1 MSYSI
6 FFYFCNDK
14 KKMNAASFI
23 SKRIFSLSKE
33 NLSSTV
39 MRIAV
44 TSVALGIAI
53 MLISIAVV
61 VGFKNQIKDKV
72 VGFVAPIHIQ
82 ALNQNESIE
91 ETPFIFDSVLN
102 ARLDKPFITEIHPT
116 ANKAGI
122 IKTDEEIQA
131 VVLKGVDHDYN
142 WSYIGSYLVDGEIP
156 QYAENQRS
164 NDVVIS
170 NIIAHKMQLNVGDPV
185 RIWFVD
191 QDLKARGR
199 KFSVKGIYETG
210 LQECDERYVYCD
222 LDQIRKLNGWNNNEI
237 GHLEIWVDDEK
248 QINDYNEQI
257 YYSIPTHLVSYSAM
271 ETYPQIFDWL
281 ELQDMNVVII
291 IVLML
296 LVAGIT
302 IISMLLIIILERTS
316 TIGLLKSMGASNG
329 LIRSIFLK
337 RSCRIL
343 LIGMAIGN
351 VVGIGLCLIQ
361 KYTNLITLSPE
372 SYYLSAVPIELNIWN
387 ILALNVGTMI
397 LWVLMLLLPTMLI
410 NNIRPSKSIRF
421 E

>member
-1 MSYSI
+1 
-6 FFYFCNDK
+6 
-14 KKMNAASFI
+14 
-23 SKRIFSLSKE
+23 
-33 NLSSTV
+33 

-61 VGFKNQIKDKV
+61 IGFKNQIKDKV

-91 ETPFIFDSVLN
+91 ETPFLFDSVLN
-102 ARLDKPFITEIHPT
+102 ARLDKPFITEMHKT

-122 IKTDEEIQA
+122 IKTDDEIQA
-131 VVLKGVDHDYN
+131 VVLKGVDSDYN
-142 WSYIGSYLVDGEIP
+142 WNYIGSYLIDGEIP
-156 QYAENQRS
+156 QYVENERS
-164 NDVVIS
+164 NDVLIS
-170 NIIAHKMQLNVGDPV
+170 NIIASKMNLNVGDPV

-199 KFSVKGIYETG
+199 KFNVIGVYETG

-222 LDQIRKLNGWNNNEI
+222 LNQIRRLNGWNNGEV
-237 GHLEIWVDDEK
+237 GHLEIWIDNEK
-248 QINDYNEQI
+248 NIDDYNEQI
-257 YYSIPTHLVSYSAM
+257 YYSIPTHLVSYTAM

-281 ELQDMNVVII
+281 ELQDMNVIII

-316 TIGLLKSMGASNG
+316 TIGLLKAMGASNG

-351 VVGIGLCLIQ
+351 VIGIGLCLIQ

-387 ILALNVGTMI
+387 ILALNIGTLI
-397 LWVLMLLLPTMLI
+397 LWILMLLLPTMLI
-410 NNIRPSKSIRF
+410 NNVRPSKSIRF

>member
-1 MSYSI
+1 
-6 FFYFCNDK
+6 
-14 KKMNAASFI
+14 MNAATFI

-44 TSVALGIAI
+44 ASVALGIAI

-72 VGFVAPIHIQ
+72 IGFVAPIHIQ

-91 ETPFIFDSVLN
+91 ETPFLFDSILS
-102 ARLDKPFITEIHPT
+102 ARLDKPFITEMHKT
-116 ANKAGI
+116 ADKAGI

-131 VVLKGVDHDYN
+131 VVLKGVDQDYN
-142 WSYIGSYLVDGEIP
+142 WSYISSYIINGGVP
-156 QYAENQRS
+156 QYVENERS

-170 NIIAHKMQLNVGDPV
+170 NIIARKMKLNVGDAV

-191 QDLKARGR
+191 PEMKARGR
-199 KFSVKGIYETG
+199 KFTVVGIYETG
-210 LQECDERYVYCD
+210 LQECDERYLYCD
-222 LDQIRKLNGWNNNEI
+222 LNQIRRLNGWDNGEI
-237 GHLEIWVDDEK
+237 GHLEIWVDNQEL
-248 QINDYNEQI
+248 INDYNNQI
-257 YYSIPTHLVSYSAM
+257 YYSIPTNLVSYTAM
-271 ETYPQIFDWL
+271 ESYPNIFDWL

-291 IVLML
+291 IALML

-316 TIGLLKSMGASNG
+316 TIGLLKAMGASNG
-329 LIRSIFLK
+329 LIRRIFLK
-337 RSCRIL
+337 RSFRIL
-343 LIGMAIGN
+343 LIGMIIGN
-351 VVGIGLCLIQ
+351 IIGIGLCLVQQHYNI
-361 KYTNLITLSPE
+361 IALSPE
-372 SYYLSAVPIELNIWN
+372 SYYLSAVPIELNIWY

-397 LWVLMLLLPTMLI
+397 LWILMLLLPTMLI
-410 NNIRPSKSIRF
+410 NNVRPSKSIRF

>member
-1 MSYSI
+1 
-6 FFYFCNDK
+6 
-14 KKMNAASFI
+14 MNAATFI

-61 VGFKNQIKDKV
+61 IGFKNQIKDKV

-91 ETPFIFDSVLN
+91 ETPFLFDSVLN
-102 ARLDKPFITEIHPT
+102 ARLSKPYITEMHKT

-122 IKTDEEIQA
+122 IKTDDEIQA
-131 VVLKGVDHDYN
+131 VVLKGVDSDYN
-142 WSYIGSYLVDGEIP
+142 WNYIGSYLIDGEIP
-156 QYAENQRS
+156 QYVENERS
-164 NDVVIS
+164 NDVLIS
-170 NIIAHKMQLNVGDPV
+170 NIIASKMNLNVGDPV

-199 KFSVKGIYETG
+199 KFNVIGVYETG

-222 LDQIRKLNGWNNNEI
+222 LNQIRRLNGWNNGEV
-237 GHLEIWVDDEK
+237 GHLEIWIDNEK
-248 QINDYNEQI
+248 NIDDYNEQI
-257 YYSIPTHLVSYSAM
+257 YYSIPTHLVSYTAM

-281 ELQDMNVVII
+281 ELQDMNVIII

-316 TIGLLKSMGASNG
+316 TIGLLKAMGASNG

-351 VVGIGLCLIQ
+351 VIGIGLCLIQ

-387 ILALNVGTMI
+387 ILALNIGTLI
-397 LWVLMLLLPTMLI
+397 LWILMLLLPTMLI
-410 NNIRPSKSIRF
+410 NNVRPSKSIRF

>member
-1 MSYSI
+1 
-6 FFYFCNDK
+6 
-14 KKMNAASFI
+14 MNAATFI

-61 VGFKNQIKDKV
+61 IGFKNQIKDKV
-72 VGFVAPIHIQ
+72 IGFVAPIHIQ

-91 ETPFIFDSVLN
+91 ETPFLFDSVLN
-102 ARLDKPFITEIHPT
+102 ARLSKPFITEMHKT

-122 IKTDEEIQA
+122 IKTDDEIQA
-131 VVLKGVDHDYN
+131 VVLKGVDSDYN
-142 WSYIGSYLVDGEIP
+142 WNYIGSYLIDGEIP
-156 QYAENQRS
+156 QYVENERS
-164 NDVVIS
+164 NDVLIS
-170 NIIAHKMQLNVGDPV
+170 NIIASKMNLNVGDPV

-199 KFSVKGIYETG
+199 KFNVIGVYETG

-222 LDQIRKLNGWNNNEI
+222 LNQIRRLNGWNNGEV
-237 GHLEIWVDDEK
+237 GHLEIWIDNEK
-248 QINDYNEQI
+248 NIDDYNEQI
-257 YYSIPTHLVSYSAM
+257 YYSIPTHLVSYTAM

-281 ELQDMNVVII
+281 ELQDMNVIII

-316 TIGLLKSMGASNG
+316 TIGLLKAMGASNG

-351 VVGIGLCLIQ
+351 VIGIGLCLIQ

-387 ILALNVGTMI
+387 ILALNIGTLI
-397 LWVLMLLLPTMLI
+397 LWILMLLLPTMLI
-410 NNIRPSKSIRF
+410 NNVRPSKSIRF

>member
-1 MSYSI
+1 
-6 FFYFCNDK
+6 
-14 KKMNAASFI
+14 MNAASFI
-23 SKRIFSLSKE
+23 SKRIFSLSKD

-61 VGFKNQIKDKV
+61 VGFKNKIKDKV
-72 VGFVAPIHIQ
+72 IGFVAPIHIQ

-91 ETPFIFDSVLN
+91 ETPFIYDSVLN
-102 ARLDKPFITEIHPT
+102 ARLNKPFITEMHKT

-122 IKTDEEIQA
+122 IKTDDEILA
-131 VVLKGVDHDYN
+131 VVLKGVDADYN
-142 WSYIGSYLVDGEIP
+142 WSYINSYLVDGITP
-156 QYAENQRS
+156 QYIDNERS

-170 NIIAHKMQLNVGDPV
+170 KIISQKMNLNVGDPV

-191 QDLKARGR
+191 NDMKARGR
-199 KFSVKGIYETG
+199 KFNVVGVYETG
-210 LQECDERYVYCD
+210 LQECDDRFLYCD
-222 LDQIRKLNGWNNNEI
+222 LNQIRKLNGWVNGEI
-237 GHLEIWVDDEK
+237 GHLEIWVDNQEL
-248 QINDYNEQI
+248 INDYNEQI
-257 YYSIPTHLVSYSAM
+257 YFSIPTNLVSYTAM
-271 ETYPQIFDWL
+271 ETYPHIFDWL

-291 IVLML
+291 IALML

-316 TIGLLKSMGASNG
+316 TIGLLKAMGASNG

-343 LIGMAIGN
+343 LIGMIIGN
-351 VVGIGLCLIQ
+351 VIGLGLCLIQ
-361 KYTNLITLSPE
+361 SHYNIISLSPE
-372 SYYLSAVPIELNIWN
+372 SYYLSAVPIELNPWH
-387 ILALNVGTMI
+387 ILMLNVGTFV

-410 NNIRPSKSIRF
+410 NNVRPSKSIRF

>member
-1 MSYSI
+1 
-6 FFYFCNDK
+6 
-14 KKMNAASFI
+14 MNAATFI

-44 TSVALGIAI
+44 ASVALGIAI
-53 MLISIAVV
+53 MLISIAIV

-72 VGFVAPIHIQ
+72 VGFVAPIHVQ

-91 ETPFIFDSVLN
+91 EAPFVLDSVLT
-102 ARLDKPFITEIHPT
+102 ARLDKPFITSMHKT

-122 IKTDEEIQA
+122 IKTDDEIQA
-131 VVLKGVDHDYN
+131 VVLKGVDADYN
-142 WSYIGSYLVDGEIP
+142 WDYINSYLIDGKIP
-156 QYAENQRS
+156 QYVENERS

-170 NIIAHKMQLNVGDPV
+170 KIISHKMNLQVGDPV

-191 QDLKARGR
+191 QDMKARGR
-199 KFSVKGIYETG
+199 KFNVKGIYETG
-210 LQECDERYVYCD
+210 LHECDERFVYCD
-222 LDQIRKLNGWNNNEI
+222 LNQIRRLNGWNNNEI
-237 GHLEIWVDDEK
+237 GHLEIWVDNEK
-248 QINDYNEQI
+248 KITEYNHSI
-257 YYSIPTHLVSYSAM
+257 YYSIPTELVSYTAM
-271 ETYPQIFDWL
+271 DSYPQIFDWL

-302 IISMLLIIILERTS
+302 IISMLLIIILEKTS

-337 RSCRIL
+337 RSGKIL
-343 LIGMAIGN
+343 LIGMLIGN
-351 VVGIGLCLIQ
+351 VFGIGICLLQ
-361 KYTNLITLSPE
+361 KYTGLVSLSPE
-372 SYYLSAVPIELNIWN
+372 SYYLSAVPIEMNVWY
-387 ILALNVGTMI
+387 ILALNAGTML
-397 LWVLMLLLPTMLI
+397 LWIAMMLLPTMLI

>member
-1 MSYSI
+1 
-6 FFYFCNDK
+6 
-14 KKMNAASFI
+14 MNAATFI

-44 TSVALGIAI
+44 ASVALGIAI

-72 VGFVAPIHIQ
+72 IGFVAPIHIQ

-91 ETPFIFDSVLN
+91 ETPFLFDSVLN
-102 ARLDKPFITEIHPT
+102 ARLDKPFITEMHKT

-131 VVLKGVDHDYN
+131 VVLKGVNFEYN
-142 WSYIGSYLVDGEIP
+142 WKYIESYIVDGEIP
-156 QYAENQRS
+156 QYTENERS

-170 NIIAHKMQLNVGDPV
+170 NIIAHKMNLNIGDPV

-191 QDLKARGR
+191 TEMKARGR
-199 KFSVKGIYETG
+199 KFNVKGIYETG
-210 LQECDERYVYCD
+210 LQECDERFVYCD
-222 LDQIRKLNGWNNNEI
+222 LNQIRRLNGWDNGEI
-237 GHLEIWVDDEK
+237 GHLEIWVDNEAL
-248 QINDYNEQI
+248 INEYNRQI
-257 YYSIPTHLVSYSAM
+257 YYSIPTELVSYSAM
-271 ETYPQIFDWL
+271 ESYPQIFDWL

-316 TIGLLKSMGASNG
+316 TIGLLKAMGASNG
-329 LIRSIFLK
+329 LIRSIFLR

-343 LIGMAIGN
+343 LIGMAIGD
-351 VVGIGLCLIQ
+351 VIGIGLCLIQ
-361 KYTNLITLSPE
+361 KFTNIISLSPE
-372 SYYLSAVPIELNIWN
+372 SYYLSAVPIELNIWH
-387 ILALNVGTMI
+387 IIILNVGTMI
-397 LWVLMLLLPTMLI
+397 LWVMMLLLPTMLI
-410 NNIRPSKSIRF
+410 NNVRPSKSIRF

>member
-1 MSYSI
+1 
-6 FFYFCNDK
+6 
-14 KKMNAASFI
+14 MNAASFI
-23 SKRIFSLSKE
+23 SKRIFSLSKD

-44 TSVALGIAI
+44 ASVALGIAI

-91 ETPFIFDSVLN
+91 ETPFIYDSVLN
-102 ARLDKPFITEIHPT
+102 VRLNKPFITEMHKT

-122 IKTDEEIQA
+122 IKTDDEILA
-131 VVLKGVDHDYN
+131 VVLKGVDADYN
-142 WSYIGSYLVDGEIP
+142 WSYINSYLVDGIIP
-156 QYAENQRS
+156 QYVDNERS

-170 NIIAHKMQLNVGDPV
+170 KIISQKMNLNVGDPV

-191 QDLKARGR
+191 KDMKARGR
-199 KFSVKGIYETG
+199 KFNVVGIYETG
-210 LQECDERYVYCD
+210 LQECDDRFLYCD
-222 LDQIRKLNGWNNNEI
+222 LNQIRKLNGWDNGEI
-237 GHLEIWVDDEK
+237 GHLEIWVDN
-248 QINDYNEQI
+248 QTLINDYNEKI
-257 YYSIPTHLVSYSAM
+257 YYSIPTNLVSYTAM
-271 ETYPQIFDWL
+271 ETYPHIFDWL

-291 IVLML
+291 IALML

-316 TIGLLKSMGASNG
+316 TIGLLKAMGASNG

-343 LIGMAIGN
+343 LIGMVIGN
-351 VVGIGLCLIQ
+351 VIGLGLCLIQ
-361 KYTNLITLSPE
+361 QYTNVITLSPE
-372 SYYLSAVPIELNIWN
+372 SYYLSAVPIELNPWH
-387 ILALNVGTMI
+387 ILMLNVGTFV

-410 NNIRPSKSIRF
+410 NNVRPSKSIRF

>member
-1 MSYSI
+1 
-6 FFYFCNDK
+6 
-14 KKMNAASFI
+14 
-23 SKRIFSLSKE
+23 
-33 NLSSTV
+33 

-72 VGFVAPIHIQ
+72 IGFVAPIHIQ

-102 ARLDKPFITEIHPT
+102 ARLNKPFITEMHKT

-122 IKTDEEIQA
+122 IKTDDEILA
-131 VVLKGVDHDYN
+131 VVLKGVDADYN
-142 WSYIGSYLVDGEIP
+142 WSYINSYLVDGITP
-156 QYAENQRS
+156 QYIDNERS

-170 NIIAHKMQLNVGDPV
+170 KIISQKMNLNVGDPV

-191 QDLKARGR
+191 NDMKARGR
-199 KFSVKGIYETG
+199 KFNVVGVYETG
-210 LQECDERYVYCD
+210 LQECDDRFLYCD
-222 LDQIRKLNGWNNNEI
+222 LNQIRKLNGWDNGEI
-237 GHLEIWVDDEK
+237 GHLDIWVDNQEL
-248 QINDYNEQI
+248 INDYNEQI
-257 YYSIPTHLVSYSAM
+257 YFSIPTNLVSYTAM
-271 ETYPQIFDWL
+271 ETYPHIFDWL

-291 IVLML
+291 IALML

-316 TIGLLKSMGASNG
+316 TIGLLKAMGASNG

-343 LIGMAIGN
+343 LIGMVIGN
-351 VVGIGLCLIQ
+351 VIGLGICLIQ
-361 KYTNLITLSPE
+361 SHYNIISLSPE
-372 SYYLSAVPIELNIWN
+372 SYYLSAVPIELNPWH
-387 ILALNVGTMI
+387 ILMLNVGTFV

-410 NNIRPSKSIRF
+410 NNVRPSKSIRF

>member
-1 MSYSI
+1 
-6 FFYFCNDK
+6 
-14 KKMNAASFI
+14 MNAASFI
-23 SKRIFSLSKE
+23 SKRIFSLSKD

-44 TSVALGIAI
+44 ASVALGIAI

-91 ETPFIFDSVLN
+91 ETPFIYDSVLN
-102 ARLDKPFITEIHPT
+102 ARLNKPFITEMHKT

-122 IKTDEEIQA
+122 IKTDDEILA
-131 VVLKGVDHDYN
+131 VVLKGVDADYN
-142 WSYIGSYLVDGEIP
+142 WSYINSYLVDGIIP
-156 QYAENQRS
+156 QYIDNERS

-170 NIIAHKMQLNVGDPV
+170 KIISQKMNLNVGDPV

-191 QDLKARGR
+191 MDMKARGR
-199 KFSVKGIYETG
+199 KFNVVGIYETG
-210 LQECDERYVYCD
+210 LQECDDRFLYCD
-222 LDQIRKLNGWNNNEI
+222 LNQIRKLNGWDNGEI
-237 GHLEIWVDDEK
+237 GHLEIWVDN
-248 QINDYNEQI
+248 QTLINDYNEKI
-257 YYSIPTHLVSYSAM
+257 YYSIPTNLVSYTAM
-271 ETYPQIFDWL
+271 ETYPHIFDWL

-291 IVLML
+291 IALML

-316 TIGLLKSMGASNG
+316 TIGLLKAMGASNG

-343 LIGMAIGN
+343 LIGMVIGN
-351 VVGIGLCLIQ
+351 VIGLGLCLIQ
-361 KYTNLITLSPE
+361 QYTNVITLSPE
-372 SYYLSAVPIELNIWN
+372 SYYLSAVPIELNPWH
-387 ILALNVGTMI
+387 ILMLNVGTFV

-410 NNIRPSKSIRF
+410 NNVRPSKSIRF

>member
-1 MSYSI
+1 
-6 FFYFCNDK
+6 
-14 KKMNAASFI
+14 MNAATFI

-44 TSVALGIAI
+44 ASVALGIAI

-72 VGFVAPIHIQ
+72 IGFVAPIHIQ

-91 ETPFIFDSVLN
+91 ETPFVLDSILN
-102 ARLDKPFITEIHPT
+102 ARLDKPFITEIHKT

-131 VVLKGVDHDYN
+131 VILKGVDFEFN
-142 WSYIGSYLVDGEIP
+142 WSYIKSYLVDGEIP
-156 QYAENQRS
+156 QYVENERS
-164 NDVVIS
+164 NDVVVS
-170 NIIAHKMQLNVGDPV
+170 NIIAKKMKLAIGDPV

-191 QDLKARGR
+191 TEMKARGR
-199 KFSVKGIYETG
+199 KFTVKGIYETG
-210 LQECDERYVYCD
+210 LQECDERFVYCD
-222 LDQIRKLNGWNNNEI
+222 LNQIRRLNGWDDNEI
-237 GHLEIWVDDEK
+237 GHLEIWVDNIENID
-248 QINDYNEQI
+248 DYNRQI
-257 YYSIPTHLVSYSAM
+257 YFSIPTQLVSYSAM
-271 ETYPQIFDWL
+271 ESYPQIFDWL

-316 TIGLLKSMGASNG
+316 TIGLLKAMGASNG
-329 LIRSIFLK
+329 LIRSIFLR

-343 LIGMAIGN
+343 LIGMAIGDII
-351 VVGIGLCLIQ
+351 GIGLCLIQ
-361 KYTNLITLSPE
+361 KFTNLIALSPE
-372 SYYLSAVPIELNIWN
+372 SYYLSAVPIELNVWHIV
-387 ILALNVGTMI
+387 ALNVGTMI

>member
-1 MSYSI
+1 
-6 FFYFCNDK
+6 
-14 KKMNAASFI
+14 MNAATFI

-61 VGFKNQIKDKV
+61 IGFKNQIKDKV

-91 ETPFIFDSVLN
+91 ETPFLFDSVLN
-102 ARLDKPFITEIHPT
+102 ARLSKPFITEMHKT

-122 IKTDEEIQA
+122 IKTDDEIQA
-131 VVLKGVDHDYN
+131 VVLKGVDSDYN
-142 WSYIGSYLVDGEIP
+142 WNYISSYLIDGEIP
-156 QYAENQRS
+156 QYVENERS
-164 NDVVIS
+164 NDVLIS
-170 NIIAHKMQLNVGDPV
+170 NIIAAKMNLNVGDPV

-191 QDLKARGR
+191 QDLNARGR
-199 KFSVKGIYETG
+199 KFNVIGVYETG

-222 LDQIRKLNGWNNNEI
+222 LNQIRRLNGWNNGEV
-237 GHLEIWVDDEK
+237 GHLEIWIDNEK
-248 QINDYNEQI
+248 NIDDYNEQI
-257 YYSIPTHLVSYSAM
+257 YYSIPTHLVSYTAM

-281 ELQDMNVVII
+281 ELQDMNVIII

-316 TIGLLKSMGASNG
+316 TIGLLKAMGASNG

-351 VVGIGLCLIQ
+351 VIGIGLCLIQ

-387 ILALNVGTMI
+387 ILALNIGTLI
-397 LWVLMLLLPTMLI
+397 LWILMLLLPTMLI
-410 NNIRPSKSIRF
+410 NNVRPSKSIRF

>member
-1 MSYSI
+1 
-6 FFYFCNDK
+6 
-14 KKMNAASFI
+14 MNAASFI
-23 SKRIFSLSKE
+23 SKRIFSLSKD

-72 VGFVAPIHIQ
+72 IGFVAPIHIQ

-102 ARLDKPFITEIHPT
+102 ARLTKPFITEMHKT

-122 IKTDEEIQA
+122 IKTDDEILA
-131 VVLKGVDHDYN
+131 VVLKGVDADYN
-142 WSYIGSYLVDGEIP
+142 WSYINSYLVDGITP
-156 QYAENQRS
+156 QYIDNERS

-170 NIIAHKMQLNVGDPV
+170 KIISQKMNLNVGDPV

-191 QDLKARGR
+191 NDMKARGR
-199 KFSVKGIYETG
+199 KFNVVGVYETG
-210 LQECDERYVYCD
+210 LQECDDRFLYCD
-222 LDQIRKLNGWNNNEI
+222 LNQIRKLNGWDNGEI
-237 GHLEIWVDDEK
+237 GHLEIWVDNQEL
-248 QINDYNEQI
+248 INDYNEQI
-257 YYSIPTHLVSYSAM
+257 YFSIPTNLVSYTAM
-271 ETYPQIFDWL
+271 ETYPHIFDWL

-291 IVLML
+291 IALML

-316 TIGLLKSMGASNG
+316 TIGLLKAMGASNG

-343 LIGMAIGN
+343 LIGMVIGN
-351 VVGIGLCLIQ
+351 VIGLGLCLIQ
-361 KYTNLITLSPE
+361 SHYNIISLSPE
-372 SYYLSAVPIELNIWN
+372 SYYLSAVPIELNPWY
-387 ILALNVGTMI
+387 ILMLNVGTFV

-410 NNIRPSKSIRF
+410 NNVRPSKSIRF

>member
-1 MSYSI
+1 
-6 FFYFCNDK
+6 
-14 KKMNAASFI
+14 MNAATFI

-72 VGFVAPIHIQ
+72 IGFVAPIHIQ

-91 ETPFIFDSVLN
+91 ETPFIFDSVLE
-102 ARLDKPFITEIHPT
+102 ARLNKPFITEMYKT

-122 IKTDEEIQA
+122 IKTDDEIQA
-131 VVLKGVDHDYN
+131 VVLKGVDFNYN
-142 WSYIGSYLVDGEIP
+142 WNYIKSYLVDGETP
-156 QYAENQRS
+156 QYVENERS
-164 NDVVIS
+164 NDVAVS
-170 NIIAHKMQLNVGDPV
+170 NIIAHKMNLKVGDPV

-191 QDLKARGR
+191 RDLKARGR
-199 KFSVKGIYETG
+199 KFNVKGIYETG

-222 LDQIRKLNGWNNNEI
+222 LGQIRKLNGWDNGEI
-237 GHLEIWVDDEK
+237 GHLEIWVNNEK
-248 QINDYNEQI
+248 NIADYNRSI
-257 YYSIPTHLVSYSAM
+257 YYSIPTELVSYTAM

-296 LVAGIT
+296 LVSGIT

-316 TIGLLKSMGASNG
+316 TIGLLKAMGASNG

-361 KYTNLITLSPE
+361 KFTNLISLSPE
-372 SYYLSAVPIELNIWN
+372 SYYLSAVPIELNIWH

-410 NNIRPSKSIRF
+410 NNVRPSKSIRF

>member
-1 MSYSI
+1 
-6 FFYFCNDK
+6 
-14 KKMNAASFI
+14 MNAASFI
-23 SKRIFSLSKE
+23 SKRIFSLSKD

-44 TSVALGIAI
+44 ASVALGIAI
-53 MLISIAVV
+53 MLISLAVV

-72 VGFVAPIHIQ
+72 IGFVAPIHIQ

-102 ARLDKPFITEIHPT
+102 ARLNKPFITEMHKT

-131 VVLKGVDHDYN
+131 VVLKGVDADYN
-142 WSYIGSYLVDGEIP
+142 WSYINSYLVDGITP
-156 QYAENQRS
+156 QYIDNERS

-170 NIIAHKMQLNVGDPV
+170 KIISQKMNLNVGDPV

-191 QDLKARGR
+191 QDMKARGR
-199 KFSVKGIYETG
+199 KFNVVGVYETG
-210 LQECDERYVYCD
+210 LQECDDRFLYCD
-222 LDQIRKLNGWNNNEI
+222 LNQIRKLNGWDNGEI
-237 GHLEIWVDDEK
+237 GHLEIWIDNQELID
-248 QINDYNEQI
+248 DYNEQI
-257 YYSIPTHLVSYSAM
+257 YYSIPTNLVSYTAM
-271 ETYPQIFDWL
+271 ESYPHIFDWL

-291 IVLML
+291 IALML

-316 TIGLLKSMGASNG
+316 TIGLLKAMGASNG

-343 LIGMAIGN
+343 LIGMVIGN
-351 VVGIGLCLIQ
+351 VVGLGICLIQ
-361 KYTNLITLSPE
+361 SHFNIISLSPE
-372 SYYLSAVPIELNIWN
+372 SYYLSAVPIELNPWH
-387 ILALNVGTMI
+387 ILMLNVGTFV

-410 NNIRPSKSIRF
+410 NNVRPSKSIRF

>member
-1 MSYSI
+1 
-6 FFYFCNDK
+6 
-14 KKMNAASFI
+14 MNAASFI

-72 VGFVAPIHIQ
+72 IGFVAPIHIQ

-91 ETPFIFDSVLN
+91 ETPFILDSVLL
-102 ARLDKPFITEIHPT
+102 ARLNKPFITEMHPT

-131 VVLKGVDHDYN
+131 VVLKGVDFNYN
-142 WSYIGSYLVDGEIP
+142 WNYINKYLISGDTP
-156 QYAENQRS
+156 QYIENERS

-170 NIIAHKMQLNVGDPV
+170 NIIAHKMNLNTGDPV

-191 QDLKARGR
+191 KDMKARGR
-199 KFSVKGIYETG
+199 KFNVIGIYETG

-222 LDQIRKLNGWNNNEI
+222 LEQIRKLNGWENNEI
-237 GHLEIWVDDEK
+237 GHLEIWVDNQK
-248 QINDYNEQI
+248 YLQDYNQQI
-257 YYSIPTHLVSYSAM
+257 YYSIPTALVSYTAM

-351 VVGIGLCLIQ
+351 VIGIGLCLIQ
-361 KYTNLITLSPE
+361 KFTNLISLSPE
-372 SYYLSAVPIELNIWN
+372 SYYLSAVPIELNIWH
-387 ILALNVGTMI
+387 ILALNAGTMI
-397 LWVLMLLLPTMLI
+397 LWVLMMLLPTMLI

>member
-1 MSYSI
+1 
-6 FFYFCNDK
+6 
-14 KKMNAASFI
+14 MNAATFI
-23 SKRIFSLSKE
+23 SKRIFSLSKD

-72 VGFVAPIHIQ
+72 IGFVAPIHIQ

-91 ETPFIFDSVLN
+91 ETPFLYDSVLN
-102 ARLDKPFITEIHPT
+102 ARLDKPFITEMHKT
-116 ANKAGI
+116 ADKAGI

-131 VVLKGVDHDYN
+131 VVLKGVDYDYN
-142 WSYIGSYLVDGEIP
+142 WSYIGSHIVQGAIP
-156 QYAENQRS
+156 QYVENERS

-170 NIIAHKMQLNVGDPV
+170 NIIAHKMKLHVGDPV

-191 QDLKARGR
+191 PEMKARGR
-199 KFSVKGIYETG
+199 KFNVVGIYETG
-210 LQECDERYVYCD
+210 LQECDERYLYCD
-222 LDQIRKLNGWNNNEI
+222 LNQIRRLNGWDNGEI
-237 GHLEIWVDDEK
+237 GHLEIWIDNQELID
-248 QINDYNEQI
+248 DYNNQI
-257 YYSIPTHLVSYSAM
+257 YYSIPTNLVSYTAM
-271 ETYPQIFDWL
+271 ESYPNIFDWL

-291 IVLML
+291 IALML

-316 TIGLLKSMGASNG
+316 TIGLLKAMGASNG

-343 LIGMAIGN
+343 LIGMIIGN
-351 VVGIGLCLIQ
+351 IIGIGLCLVQQHFNI
-361 KYTNLITLSPE
+361 ISLSPE
-372 SYYLSAVPIELNIWN
+372 SYYLSAVPIELNIWY
-387 ILALNVGTMI
+387 ILALNVGTLI
-397 LWVLMLLLPTMLI
+397 LWILMLLLPTMLI
-410 NNIRPSKSIRF
+410 NNVRPSKSIRF

>member
-1 MSYSI
+1 
-6 FFYFCNDK
+6 
-14 KKMNAASFI
+14 MNAATFI
-23 SKRIFSLSKE
+23 SKRIFSLSRE

-39 MRIAV
+39 MRVAV

-72 VGFVAPIHIQ
+72 IGFVAPIHVQ

-91 ETPFIFDSVLN
+91 ETPFVYDSVLN
-102 ARLDKPFITEIHPT
+102 ARLNKPFITEMHKT

-122 IKTDEEIQA
+122 IKTDEEIHA
-131 VVLKGVDHDYN
+131 VVLKGVDYDYN
-142 WSYIGSYLVDGEIP
+142 WHYIHSYLVDGAVP
-156 QYAENQRS
+156 QYVENERS

-170 NIIAHKMQLNVGDPV
+170 NIIAHKMNLNVGDPV

-191 QDLKARGR
+191 NDMKARGR
-199 KFSVKGIYETG
+199 KFNVVGVYETG
-210 LQECDERYVYCD
+210 LQECDERFVYCD
-222 LDQIRKLNGWNNNEI
+222 LNQIRKLNGWDDNEI
-237 GHLEIWVDDEK
+237 GHLEIWVDNEK
-248 QINDYNEQI
+248 LIRDYNRQI
-257 YYSIPTHLVSYSAM
+257 YFSIPTDLVSYSAM
-271 ETYPQIFDWL
+271 DTYPQIFDWL
-281 ELQDMNVVII
+281 DLQDMNVAII

-316 TIGLLKSMGASNG
+316 TIGLLKAMGASNG

-343 LIGMAIGN
+343 IIGMIIGN
-351 VVGIGLCLIQ
+351 AFGIGLCLIQ
-361 KYTNLITLSPE
+361 KYTNLISLSPE
-372 SYYLSAVPIELNIWN
+372 SYYLSAVPIELNVWYIV
-387 ILALNVGTMI
+387 LLNVGTML
-397 LWVLMLLLPTMLI
+397 LWILMLLLPTMLI
-410 NNIRPSKSIRF
+410 NNVRPSKSIRF

>member
-1 MSYSI
+1 
-6 FFYFCNDK
+6 
-14 KKMNAASFI
+14 MNAASFI
-23 SKRIFSLSKE
+23 SKRIFSLSKD

-72 VGFVAPIHIQ
+72 IGFVAPIHIQ

-91 ETPFIFDSVLN
+91 ETPLIFDSVLC
-102 ARLDKPFITEIHPT
+102 ARLKKPFVTEMHKT

-122 IKTDEEIQA
+122 IKTDDEILA
-131 VVLKGVDHDYN
+131 VVLKGVDADYN
-142 WSYIGSYLVDGEIP
+142 WNYINSYLVEGKTP
-156 QYAENQRS
+156 QYIDNERS

-170 NIIAHKMQLNVGDPV
+170 KIISQKMSLNVGDPV

-191 QDLKARGR
+191 KDMKARGR
-199 KFSVKGIYETG
+199 KFNVVGVYETG
-210 LQECDERYVYCD
+210 LQECDDRFLYCD
-222 LDQIRKLNGWNNNEI
+222 LNQIRKLNGWDNDEI
-237 GHLEIWVDDEK
+237 GHLEIWVDNQEL
-248 QINDYNEQI
+248 INDYNEQI
-257 YYSIPTHLVSYSAM
+257 YFSIPTNLVSYTAM
-271 ETYPQIFDWL
+271 ETYPHIFDWL

-291 IVLML
+291 IALML

-316 TIGLLKSMGASNG
+316 TIGLLKAMGASNG

-343 LIGMAIGN
+343 LIGMVIGN
-351 VVGIGLCLIQ
+351 VIGLGICLIQ
-361 KYTNLITLSPE
+361 SHYNIISLSPE
-372 SYYLSAVPIELNIWN
+372 SYYLSAVPIELNPWH
-387 ILALNVGTMI
+387 ILMLNVGTFV

-410 NNIRPSKSIRF
+410 NNVRPSKSIRF

>member
-1 MSYSI
+1 
-6 FFYFCNDK
+6 
-14 KKMNAASFI
+14 
-23 SKRIFSLSKE
+23 
-33 NLSSTV
+33 

-61 VGFKNQIKDKV
+61 IGFKNQIKDKV

-91 ETPFIFDSVLN
+91 ETPFLFDSVLN
-102 ARLDKPFITEIHPT
+102 ARLSKPFITEMHKT

-122 IKTDEEIQA
+122 IKTDDEIQA
-131 VVLKGVDHDYN
+131 VVLKGVDSDYN
-142 WSYIGSYLVDGEIP
+142 WNYIGSYLIDGEIP
-156 QYAENQRS
+156 QYVENERS
-164 NDVVIS
+164 NDVLIS
-170 NIIAHKMQLNVGDPV
+170 NIIASKMNLNVGDPV

-199 KFSVKGIYETG
+199 KFNVIGVYETG

-222 LDQIRKLNGWNNNEI
+222 LNQIRRLNGWNNGEV
-237 GHLEIWVDDEK
+237 GHLEIWIDNEK
-248 QINDYNEQI
+248 NIDDYNEQI
-257 YYSIPTHLVSYSAM
+257 YYSIPTHLVSYTAM

-281 ELQDMNVVII
+281 ELQDMNVIII

-316 TIGLLKSMGASNG
+316 TIGLLKAMGASNG

-351 VVGIGLCLIQ
+351 VIGIGLCLIQ

-387 ILALNVGTMI
+387 ILALNIGTLI